1 MTVWGEDHDG
11 RVQIEFGCDDKDVWL
26 SFNKYTQSV
35 VMTHS
40 EGEELI
46 KQLREALDEARSI
59 PVNIDNS

>member
-1 MTVWGEDHDG
+1 MTVWAEDHDG

-46 KQLREALDEARSI
+46 KQLREALDEAHGLTGGVDRS
-59 PVNIDNS
+59 